1 MTETIC
7 ITCGNEFDEFSGDV
21 HKRVCMIC
29 ILLEEDPEVI
39 QPLKVKVP
47 DIHRRGY
54 ITEKKN
60 ETQARP
66 IQPQIDFIKV
76 DLLKVIDNLEL
87 LEQKII
93 NLNFKL
99 NSNLKDK

>member
-21 HKRVCMIC
+21 HKRECMTC